1 MSINMSV
8 LHCFTVSVY
17 CYYYIT
23 VAVQISDLGT
33 SLRFA
38 SGGSTRNL
46 RRRRSSGAQLAG
58 GIIHGVGQATSFLN
72 L

>member
-1 MSINMSV
+1 MLLFYITFYCFSV
-8 LHCFTVSVY
+8 LLLLN
-17 CYYYIT
+17 IT

-38 SGGSTRNL
+38 SGGSTQTP

-58 GIIHGVGQATSFLN
+58 GIIHGVGQATYASSF
-72 L
+72 